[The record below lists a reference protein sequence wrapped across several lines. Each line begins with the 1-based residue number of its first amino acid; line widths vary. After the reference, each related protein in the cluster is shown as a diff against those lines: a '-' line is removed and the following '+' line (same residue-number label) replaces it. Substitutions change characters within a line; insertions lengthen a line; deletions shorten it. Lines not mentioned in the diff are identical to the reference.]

1 MSGWR
6 EESGVLTREL
16 RFADFAEAF
25 AAVTRVAE
33 IAERLDHHP
42 DIEISYNRV
51 VLRCTSHDAGRTVT
65 ERDHRLAGEI
75 DAMLAE
81 VSDG

>member
-1 MSGWR
+1 M
-6 EESGVLTREL
+6 LTREL

-25 AAVTRVAE
+25 AVVTRVAE

-42 DIEISYNRV
+42 DIEISYNWV
-51 VLRCTSHDAGRTVT
+51 VLRCTSHDAGRNVT

-81 VSDG
+81 VGDG

>member
-51 VLRCTSHDAGRTVT
+51 VRRRDGPRLREWSEPAR
-65 ERDHRLAGEI
+65 
-75 DAMLAE
+75 
-81 VSDG
+81 